1 MLKLFIS
8 RITLA
13 IATGFLALTVVLQ
26 SCESESAYSKMKV
39 ENPLLREVVVKEVLQ
54 TSSYTYLKFEEEN
67 DSYWA
72 AISRREDI
80 RNGGTYYFDNYMEM
94 KNFQSKELDRNFE
107 SIYFIENLAD
117 EPFASPQMVMP
128 EQTGSSKVGNHE
140 IEGVEPVE
148 GGITIGEL
156 FENRREYDGKLVK
169 IKGIVV
175 KYSPAIMSKNWVHIQ
190 DGTSSKGDFD
200 LAITTTDECGEGDQ
214 VVFEGTVNLD
224 RDFGYGYTYEVII
237 EDARLVDIEKVTTL
251 Q

>member
-8 RITLA
+8 RIVLVV
-13 IATGFLALTVVLQ
+13 ATTFLALTIVLQ
-26 SCESESAYSKMKV
+26 SCESDSAYNKMKV

-72 AISRREDI
+72 AISRRDDI

-107 SIYFIENLAD
+107 SIYFIEFLGD
-117 EPFASPQMVMP
+117 EPFAAPQMTMP
-128 EQTGSSKVGNHE
+128 EQTGSPKVGNHE
-140 IEGVEPVE
+140 IEKVEPVE
-148 GGITIGEL
+148 GGVTIGEL
-156 FENRREYDGKLVK
+156 YENRSKYDGKIVK

-175 KYSPAIMSKNWVHIQ
+175 KYSPAIMSKNWLHIQ

-224 RDFGYGYTYEVII
+224 VDFGYGYTYEVII
-237 EDARLVDIEKVTTL
+237 EDAKLLEIEKATTL